1 MSSALYPLVPPFIAL
16 VILAARLLID
26 FGYKLGLV
34 DKPNERSSH
43 KGVIP
48 RVGGLSFSPLHPTW
62 TRSLL
67 DRF

>member
-34 DKPNERSSH
+34 DKPNERSPHS
-43 KGVIP
+43 GLNSTD
-48 RVGGLSFSPLHPTW
+48 VGLTTAIRYELH
-62 TRSLL
+62 SK
-67 DRF
+67 